1 MYALPALCLLLAGA
15 IAAVAPAESLA
26 QAISRTPLRMI
37 VAVPAGG
44 TSDVVARLLARRL
57 EVQLGQPVVVD
68 NRVGATGRIAVA
80 ALKSA
85 APDGGTV
92 LFAPAVIPV
101 LGPLVFRN
109 KTYHPEADLAPV
121 AQVSKYSFALAVAG
135 SHPARDLA
143 AFIQWARGHPK
154 QAYVGNP
161 GAGSLPHLLG
171 VRLAQAAGIE
181 IDHVPY
187 QGIASLLAD
196 LLRGEVAAGIGAV
209 PDLLAAH
216 RAGRIRILA
225 ASGAIRSAVLPAVP
239 TFSESGYAAIVASG
253 WHAVYA
259 PKPTPAATIDRLG
272 SAIVTTLSSPEVRDA
287 LIALGIEATGTTA
300 QALAE
305 IMAADVAY
313 WRPIVEASGY
323 SVE

>member
-15 IAAVAPAESLA
+15 IAALAPAESLA

-109 KTYHPEADLAPV
+109 KTY
-121 AQVSKYSFALAVAG
+121 
-135 SHPARDLA
+135 PARDLG
-143 AFIQWARGHPK
+143 AFIQWKRGHPK

-171 VRLAQAAGIE
+171 VRLAQAAG
-181 IDHVPY
+181 
-187 QGIASLLAD
+187 GLLASD
-196 LLRGEVAAGIGAV
+196 RGSKQV
-209 PDLLAAH
+209 L
-216 RAGRIRILA
+216 GRIGGRSMRAPGLRC
-225 ASGAIRSAVLPAVP
+225 IRLRWRACA
-239 TFSESGYAAIVASG
+239 
-253 WHAVYA
+253 
-259 PKPTPAATIDRLG
+259 
-272 SAIVTTLSSPEVRDA
+272 DA
-287 LIALGIEATGTTA
+287 LS
-300 QALAE
+300 
-305 IMAADVAY
+305 
-313 WRPIVEASGY
+313 R
-323 SVE
+323 